1 MKHTCLS
8 HDSGPLVLCH
18 VTKQKLKNKTK
29 TNKNETKATENHGT
43 KTQNQKIGL
52 DFGLLLGPNPN
63 YYKQTNNQ
71 LAGKQTNK
79 ANALDNSVTVILI

>member
-29 TNKNETKATENHGT
+29 TNNNETKATENHG
-43 KTQNQKIGL
+43 QNSESEDWPRFWAVAGAEPK
-52 DFGLLLGPNPN
+52 LL
-63 YYKQTNNQ
+63 QT
-71 LAGKQTNK
+71 T
-79 ANALDNSVTVILI
+79 S